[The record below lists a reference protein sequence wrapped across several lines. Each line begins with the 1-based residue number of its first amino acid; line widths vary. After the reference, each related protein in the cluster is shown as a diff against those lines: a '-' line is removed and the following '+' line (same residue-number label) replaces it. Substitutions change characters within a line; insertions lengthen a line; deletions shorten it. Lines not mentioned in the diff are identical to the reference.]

1 MLTEAA
7 AVSARLLEGT
17 GLWEKGIQVRQDKVP
32 EI

>member
-7 AVSARLLEGT
+7 AVSALLEGT